1 MSEKS
6 EFAARRVLS
15 APPALHAVSVRRDI
29 EIQREGQAPLRVD
42 LYSPEGVADDKLPA
56 VIIAAGYPDAGFEKF
71 IGCRFKE
78 LGSTDSWAR
87 IIAASGIAVITYAN
101 QHPVDDFVTLLNNF
115 GQLELDTTRVAV
127 WASSGNAP
135 LALSALMHDAPRPLN
150 AAVFCYGMMLD
161 GDGSTAVADAAK
173 QFGFANPTAGRTI
186 ADVADVPI
194 FLVRAGKDEFPGV
207 NESIDRFVRQAMER
221 NLPLTVVNHP
231 NVPHAF
237 DLVDDGDDTRA
248 VIQQIVD
255 FLRQHLGVH
264 R

>member
-1 MSEKS
+1 
-6 EFAARRVLS
+6 
-15 APPALHAVSVRRDI
+15 
-29 EIQREGQAPLRVD
+29 
-42 LYSPEGVADDKLPA
+42 
-56 VIIAAGYPDAGFEKF
+56 
-71 IGCRFKE
+71 
-78 LGSTDSWAR
+78 
-87 IIAASGIAVITYAN
+87 
-101 QHPVDDFVTLLNNF
+101 
-115 GQLELDTTRVAV
+115 
-127 WASSGNAP
+127 
-135 LALSALMHDAPRPLN
+135 
-150 AAVFCYGMMLD
+150 MMLD

-221 NLPLTVVNHP
+221 NLPLSFVNHP
-231 NVPHAF
+231 HVPHAF

-248 VIQQIVD
+248 IIQQIVD